1 MPSAMNTPMMDQ
13 WHLADEVMMDPD
25 TVARAV
31 EFMLTLPTDS
41 YVQNLVINSRREPNW
56 PR

>member
-1 MPSAMNTPMMDQ
+1 MPSAMNTPMMEQ

-25 TVARAV
+25 TVAAAV
-31 EFMLTLPTDS
+31 EFMITLPPDTF
-41 YVQNLVINSRREPNW
+41 VQNLVINSRREPGW